1 MATRTKGYI
10 VDEAFNLLA
19 ISGLTTVPTA
29 REVER
34 ALNRLEDM
42 MYELESRN
50 ICSSYVFESFPDAN
64 TESGIPPQF
73 TNAALTNVAVRIAA
87 SYGRPLTADIA
98 SQARQS
104 MSNWSART
112 AKVNP
117 INPPS
122 RQPRGSGNTF
132 RWQNWYRYY
141 RFEDNAPI
149 SCSTLDIK
157 VDEINGFII
166 DFSLYLKESE
176 IITSYTTVVTSGLQL
191 LSDSNTDTTINLE
204 QVKGIQGGYDT
215 ITLTITTDLGRV
227 NPHVVNFNVTQS

>member
-1 MATRTKGYI
+1 MTTRTKGYI

-19 ISGLTTVPTA
+19 VNGLTTAPTP

-42 MYELESRN
+42 MHELHSRS
-50 ICSSYVFESFPDAN
+50 ICTTYVFEDFPDPN
-64 TESGIPPQF
+64 TESGIDPQF
-73 TNAALTNVAVRIAA
+73 TNAALTNVAARILS
-87 SYGRPLTADIA
+87 SYGRPLTDDIA
-98 SQARQS
+98 RQSSQS

-112 AKVNP
+112 ARVNQ

-149 SCSTLDIK
+149 GCTTLDIK
-157 VDEINGFII
+157 VGEINGFII
-166 DFSLYLKESE
+166 DFNLYLQGAEV
-176 IITSYTTVVTSGLQL
+176 IQSYVAEVSNGLQL
-191 LSDSNTDTTINLE
+191 LSVSNTDTAVNLE
-204 QVKGIQGGYDT
+204 QVKGIRAGFNT
-215 ITLTITTDLGRV
+215 IKLTVTTDLGRV
-227 NPHVVNFNVTQS
+227 NPHVVNFNVIDQ

>member
-1 MATRTKGYI
+1 MTTRTKGYI

-29 REVER
+29 GEVER

-42 MYELESRN
+42 MYELQSRN
-50 ICSSYVFESFPDAN
+50 ICSSYVFEDFPDAN
-64 TESGIPPQF
+64 TESGIHPAF
-73 TNAALTNVAVRIAA
+73 TNAASTNVAARIAS
-87 SYGRPLTADIA
+87 SYGRPLTGDIA
-98 SQARQS
+98 LQARQS

-112 AKVNP
+112 ARVNP

-141 RFEDNAPI
+141 RIEDNAPI
-149 SCSTLDIK
+149 SCSTLEIK

-166 DFSLYLKESE
+166 DFSLYLKENEVIS
-176 IITSYTTVVTSGLQL
+176 SYTKEVTNGLEL
-191 LSDSNTDTTINLE
+191 LADSNTDTTINLE
-204 QVKGIQGGYDT
+204 QVKGVQGGYNT
-215 ITLTITTDLGRV
+215 ILLTITTDLGRV
-227 NPHVVNFNVTQS
+227 NPHVVNFNVTQ